1 MPIKI
6 ACQCG
11 QGFQAPDNLAGKK
24 VRCPKCGN
32 PLSIPAANRQPSAG
46 QRPAGATA
54 IGSLLDD
61 IGVESTPAGGKRC
74 PNCNA
79 VMAGHAIF
87 CVECGLDL
95 ETKEVVEQTQASRK
109 SDNDDEPK
117 IKSFGNPLLDKAARE
132 LEYNKREKRVSQDPR
147 SWYSYFIGLML
158 CTVFVAVGAII
169 SLKLEAKKDKVASDL
184 PEPGLAAF
192 WGVFAVGIMVIVYP
206 WAQIT
211 YTAFKKAGPL
221 HGLLC
226 LTLLYCPVCAFMF
239 WKDLKRPFFM
249 WVFGFILLAGS
260 YGTYYYYTG
269 EMPESLI

>member
-11 QGFQAPDNLAGKK
+11 QGFQAPDNLAGKQ

-32 PLSIPAANRQPSAG
+32 PLSIPAANRQSQAG
-46 QRPAGATA
+46 QKPAGA
-54 IGSLLDD
+54 IDSLLDD
-61 IGVESTPAGGKRC
+61 MGVESTPAGGKRC

-95 ETKEVVEQTQASRK
+95 ETKEVVEQTQTKRR
-109 SDNDDEPK
+109 SDDDKPK
-117 IKSFGNPLLDKAARE
+117 IKSFGNPVLDKAARE
-132 LEYNKREKRVSQDPR
+132 LEYNKREKSVSQDPR

-192 WGVFAVGIMVIVYP
+192 WGVFAVGIMVIIYP
-206 WAQIT
+206 WSQIT
-211 YTAFKKAGPL
+211 YTAFKKAGAL
-221 HGLLC
+221 HGCLC
-226 LTLLYCPVCAFMF
+226 LTLLYCPVPAFMF
-239 WKDLKRPFFM
+239 WKDLKRPFYM

-260 YGTYYYYTG
+260 YGIYYYYTG